1 MPYIINIC
9 IKLLPISTR
18 PFILENK
25 EVRSK
30 KGTTQGDPTAMVA
43 YTLGVTLLIHFLY
56 KYISMNNNRCKEKPL
71 VDDFTIV
78 GKIEGIRS
86 YWELLQQVVQLYGY
100 FPKPAKSYF
109 IYFSLAFIAFSLNH
123 WKMSLALTSSF

>member
-18 PFILENK
+18 SFILENK

-56 KYISMNNNRCKEKPL
+56 KYVSMNNNRCKEKPF

-86 YWELLQQVVQLYGY
+86 YWKLLQQVVQLYGY
-100 FPKPAKSYF
+100 FPKPAKSCF
-109 IYFSLAFIAFSLNH
+109 LYFSFSFIAFSLNH
-123 WKMSLALTSSF
+123 